1 MLLKLEL
8 KNTLDFIAAF
18 AVWQIAVIVNAA
30 HSVLKSDCYVGMNKY
45 YQAGNIRV
53 KSMLIVVYFIY
64 YVLW

>member
-18 AVWQIAVIVNAA
+18 AVLQIAVIVNADA

-53 KSMLIVVYFIY
+53 CLS
-64 YVLW
+64 